1 MLASASPRRLELLR
15 QVDIVPDVIDPANLD
30 EAPRTGEL
38 PPAHAM
44 RLAEEKA
51 RAVISRHAGAF
62 ILAADTVV
70 FVFEGDEVEWI
81 VDGLVDE
88 PFQWDLL
95 DAVEEWRPLL
105 DGHPRVARV
114 AYSWQESLR
123 GAGAP
128 K

>member
-1 MLASASPRRLELLR
+1 MEQLAIIAHLKEGAETEAAALVARGAPFDPVEAGLRRHT
-15 QVDIVPDVIDPANLD
+15 V
-30 EAPRTGEL
+30 
-38 PPAHAM
+38 
-44 RLAEEKA
+44 
-51 RAVISRHAGAF
+51 F
-62 ILAADTVV
+62 LAADTVV

-95 DAVEEWRPLL
+95 DAFEEWRPLL